1 MALPFVDTNVFL
13 RHLRDDHPDFSPRAT
28 AYLAR
33 VERGELKIRISDTV
47 VFETVYTLERFYKV
61 PKHDIRSA
69 LLPLIALPGIVL
81 PGKRWL
87 DNVFSYYVDYN
98 IPFADAYHAVQV
110 ERFQLA
116 QIVSFDRDYDKIP
129 GMQRVEP

>member
-33 VERGELKIRISDTV
+33 VERGELRVRISDTV